1 MALDALPIM
10 VIIGGG
16 GIGLA
21 TAHRLGA
28 GHHILFASRSPSTI
42 SAGAESLK
50 QAGHKVTAQQVD
62 VTSYESVVSLAK
74 TASSLGGT
82 IETVVLTSAL
92 SPTMGSAEM
101 ILAVDVVGTANVIE
115 VFGKEVEMPYGSS
128 VVCVGS
134 MGQHM
139 IPPLSPDL
147 ERHLATAPR
156 TSLLE
161 NKELHELI
169 AGVSA
174 TAYCIA
180 KKANSLRVQAA
191 AASEAYA
198 GKGVRVN
205 LVAPGMTETKMLA
218 AEMEGSSGAGIREM
232 MKAHPFKRAATAEE
246 VADAVGFV
254 VGCRYVNGTDVLID
268 GGWLAKLRW
277 GEGPI
282 VEEMKKHMA

>member
-1 MALDALPIM
+1 MALDALPII

-16 GIGLA
+16 DIGLA
-21 TAHRLGA
+21 TAHRLGV
-28 GHHILFASRSPSTI
+28 GHHILFANRSPSTI

-50 QAGHKVTAQQVD
+50 QAGHKVTMQQVD
-62 VTSYESVVSLAK
+62 VTSYESVASLAK

-82 IETVVLTSAL
+82 IETVVLISAL

-134 MGQHM
+134 MGQRM
-139 IPPLSPDL
+139 IPPLSPAL
-147 ERHLATAPR
+147 ERHIATAPR
-156 TSLLE
+156 TSLD
-161 NKELHELI
+161 NKELHGLI

-180 KKANSLRVQAA
+180 RKANSLRVQAA

-205 LVAPGMTETKMLA
+205 LVAPGMTGTKMLA
-218 AEMEGSSGAGIREM
+218 AEMEGESGAGIREM

-246 VADAVGFV
+246 VSDAVGFV
-254 VGCRYVNGTDVLID
+254 VGCRYVNGTDVLVD

>member
-1 MALDALPIM
+1 MSLDALPII

-50 QAGHKVTAQQVD
+50 QAGHKVTTQQVD
-62 VTSYESVVSLAK
+62 VTSYESVASLAK
-74 TASSLGGT
+74 TASSLGGA

-92 SPTMGSAEM
+92 GPTMGSAEM
-101 ILAVDVVGTANVIE
+101 ILAVDVVGTAN
-115 VFGKEVEMPYGSS
+115 MPYGSS

-139 IPPLSPDL
+139 IPPLSPAL

-218 AEMEGSSGAGIREM
+218 AEMEGESGAGIREM

-254 VGCRYVNGTDVLID
+254 VGCRYVNGTDVLVD

>member
-1 MALDALPIM
+1 MALDALPIL

-21 TAHRLGA
+21 TAHRLGS

-50 QAGHKVTAQQVD
+50 QAGHKVTTQQVD
-62 VTSYESVVSLAK
+62 VTSYESVASLAK
-74 TASSLGGT
+74 TAESLGGA

-101 ILAVDVVGTANVIE
+101 ILAVDVVGTAN
-115 VFGKEVEMPYGSS
+115 YGPA
-128 VVCVGS
+128 
-134 MGQHM
+134 HD
-139 IPPLSPDL
+139 PALSPAL

-169 AGVSA
+169 AG
-174 TAYCIA
+174 
-180 KKANSLRVQAA
+180 AA

-198 GKGVRVN
+198 GRGVQGESCR
-205 LVAPGMTETKMLA
+205 ARDDGDED
-218 AEMEGSSGAGIREM
+218 AG
-232 MKAHPFKRAATAEE
+232 
-246 VADAVGFV
+246 G
-254 VGCRYVNGTDVLID
+254 GD
-268 GGWLAKLRW
+268 GGESR
-277 GEGPI
+277 GGNTGDDEGASFQ
-282 VEEMKKHMA
+282 EGCDSGGGC

>member
-21 TAHRLGA
+21 TAHRLGG
-28 GHHILFASRSPSTI
+28 GHHILFASRSPSTV

-62 VTSYESVVSLAK
+62 VTSYESVASLAK
-74 TASSLGGT
+74 TA
-82 IETVVLTSAL
+82 

-169 AGVSA
+169 AG
-174 TAYCIA
+174 
-180 KKANSLRVQAA
+180 AA

-254 VGCRYVNGTDVLID
+254 AGCRYVNGTDVLID